1 MLFVADDDSTLSMVT
16 ILPRSSGLS
25 GQRHWLDSGMAWLPL
40 VNLLNLNPESEL
52 LPFSLIFPRLA
63 KMTNP
68 HLRVGRLNTSDWM
81 CNN

>member
-1 MLFVADDDSTLSMVT
+1 MLFVANNSTLSMVT

-52 LPFSLIFPRLA
+52 LPFSLIFPRPA
-63 KMTNP
+63 NDKS
-68 HLRVGRLNTSDWM
+68 TSTRWTT
-81 CNN
+81 

>member
-1 MLFVADDDSTLSMVT
+1 MLFVANDGEDSTLSMVT

-52 LPFSLIFPRLA
+52 LPFSLIFPRSA
-63 KMTNP
+63 NDKS
-68 HLRVGRLNTSDWM
+68 TSTCWTT
-81 CNN
+81 

>member
-1 MLFVADDDSTLSMVT
+1 MLFVANDDGEDSTLSMVT

-52 LPFSLIFPRLA
+52 LPFSLIFPRPA
-63 KMTNP
+63 NDKS
-68 HLRVGRLNTSDWM
+68 TSTRWTT
-81 CNN
+81 

>member
-1 MLFVADDDSTLSMVT
+1 MLFVANDDGEDSTLSMVT

-52 LPFSLIFPRLA
+52 LPFSLIFPRPA
-63 KMTNP
+63 NDKS
-68 HLRVGRLNTSDWM
+68 TSTCWTT
-81 CNN
+81 

>member
-1 MLFVADDDSTLSMVT
+1 MLFVANDDGEDSTLSMVT

-52 LPFSLIFPRLA
+52 LPFSLIFPHPA
-63 KMTNP
+63 NDKS
-68 HLRVGRLNTSDWM
+68 TSTRWTT
-81 CNN
+81 

>member
-1 MLFVADDDSTLSMVT
+1 MLFVANDSTLSMVT

-52 LPFSLIFPRLA
+52 LPFSLIFPRPA
-63 KMTNP
+63 NDKS
-68 HLRVGRLNTSDWM
+68 TSTCWTT
-81 CNN
+81 

>member
-1 MLFVADDDSTLSMVT
+1 MLFVANDSTLSMVT

-52 LPFSLIFPRLA
+52 LPFSLIFPRPA
-63 KMTNP
+63 NDKSKSTCW
-68 HLRVGRLNTSDWM
+68 TT
-81 CNN
+81 

>member
-1 MLFVADDDSTLSMVT
+1 MLFVANDSPLSMVT

-52 LPFSLIFPRLA
+52 FPCPA
-63 KMTNP
+63 NDKS
-68 HLRVGRLNTSDWM
+68 TSTRWTT
-81 CNN
+81 

>member
-1 MLFVADDDSTLSMVT
+1 MLFVANDGEDSTLSMVT

-52 LPFSLIFPRLA
+52 LPFSLIFPRLPND
-63 KMTNP
+63 KS
-68 HLRVGRLNTSDWM
+68 TSTCWTT
-81 CNN
+81 

>member
-1 MLFVADDDSTLSMVT
+1 MLFVANDGEDSTLSMVT

-52 LPFSLIFPRLA
+52 LPFSLIFPRPA
-63 KMTNP
+63 YDKS
-68 HLRVGRLNTSDWM
+68 TSRRWTT
-81 CNN
+81 

>member
-1 MLFVADDDSTLSMVT
+1 MLFVANDSTLSMVT

-52 LPFSLIFPRLA
+52 LPFSLIFPHPA
-63 KMTNP
+63 NDKSISTCW
-68 HLRVGRLNTSDWM
+68 TT
-81 CNN
+81 

>member
-1 MLFVADDDSTLSMVT
+1 MLFVANDSTLSMVT

-52 LPFSLIFPRLA
+52 LPFSLIFPRPA
-63 KMTNP
+63 NDKS
-68 HLRVGRLNTSDWM
+68 TSTRWTT
-81 CNN
+81 